1 MSYQR
6 GKIYKIV
13 CNTTGLTYYGST
25 IEPTLARRLSSHN
38 INYNAWKKGLRK
50 YMTTSGT
57 ILENNNYEIVLVEL
71 YPCNSKDELHKR
83 ERFYIENN
91 ECVNKFIPTRTDHEY
106 YEDHKEE
113 KKEYNKK
120 YNEEHKQE
128 INEKY
133 KKYKEEHKEEIIARH
148 KKYREEHRQEINAKQ
163 IARRKAKK
171 ENKIVE
177 P

>member
-25 IEPTLARRLSSHN
+25 IEPTLARRLAKHN
-38 INYNAWKKGLRK
+38 GDYKKWKQSNGIRK
-50 YMTTSGT
+50 AYSWK

-91 ECVNKFIPTRTDHEY
+91 ECVNKVIPTRSKQEY
-106 YEDHKEE
+106 YEE
-113 KKEYNKK
+113 NKK
-120 YNEEHKQE
+120 KLNARHREYCEEHKQE
-128 INEKY
+128 LKEKRKKYCEEHREEINEKF
-133 KKYKEEHKEEIIARH
+133 
-148 KKYREEHRQEINAKQ
+148 KKYREEHRQEINARQRKYY
-163 IARRKAKK
+163 KAKK

>member
-25 IEPTLARRLSSHN
+25 TEPTLARRLSTHKRV
-38 INYNAWKKGLRK
+38 YNTWKKGLRK
-50 YMTTSGT
+50 NMTTSWN

-91 ECVNKFIPTRTDHEY
+91 ECVYKNIPTRTHHEY
-106 YEDHKEE
+106 YED
-113 KKEYNKK
+113 N
-120 YNEEHKQE
+120 Q
-128 INEKY
+128 
-133 KKYKEEHKEEIIARH
+133 EEIKEKQRA
-148 KKYREEHRQEINAKQ
+148 YREEHRQEINEKQ
-163 IARRKAKK
+163 RAYYEENKEKIKEKHRAYREEYKEEINARRKANSKAKK
-171 ENKIVE
+171 ENIII
-177 P
+177 

>member
-13 CNTTGLTYYGST
+13 CNTTGLIYYGST
-25 IEPTLARRLSSHN
+25 IEPTLARRLATHKG
-38 INYNAWKKGLRK
+38 IYNSWKKGARK
-50 YMTTSGT
+50 NIITSFK

-91 ECVNKFIPTRTDHEY
+91 ECVNKNIPKRTACEY
-106 YEDHKEE
+106 KENN
-113 KKEYNKK
+113 KQKIKEYFKK
-120 YNEEHKQE
+120 Y
-128 INEKY
+128 I
-133 KKYKEEHKEEIIARH
+133 EEHKEEIKEYS
-148 KKYREEHRQEINAKQ
+148 KKYREEHRQELNARK
-163 IARRKAKK
+163 RESRKAKK
-171 ENKIVE
+171 ENIIVE

>member
-25 IEPTLARRLSSHN
+25 TEPTLARRLSAHKGYY
-38 INYNAWKKGLRK
+38 NYWKKGASK
-50 YMTTSGT
+50 NMITSGK

-91 ECVNKFIPTRTDHEY
+91 ECVNKNIPTRTG
-106 YEDHKEE
+106 YE
-113 KKEYNKK
+113 
-120 YNEEHKQE
+120 
-128 INEKY
+128 
-133 KKYKEEHKEEIIARH
+133 
-148 KKYREEHRQEINAKQ
+148 YREEHKHEFREKSKKHYEDNREEIKEKSKKLYEENKEE
-163 IARRKAKK
+163 ILARRRAKK